1 MHIWGQ
7 LPGIHM
13 ERVSIVRLKSHYKV
27 VARRVRIETKVMGR
41 VESNALAGRGVSAF
55 MRLDWLIARP

>member
-13 ERVSIVRLKSHYKV
+13 ERVSKVRLRSHYKV
-27 VARRVRIETKVMGR
+27 VARLVRIGTKVMGR
-41 VESNALAGRGVSAF
+41 TKQMLSRRAL
-55 MRLDWLIARP
+55 